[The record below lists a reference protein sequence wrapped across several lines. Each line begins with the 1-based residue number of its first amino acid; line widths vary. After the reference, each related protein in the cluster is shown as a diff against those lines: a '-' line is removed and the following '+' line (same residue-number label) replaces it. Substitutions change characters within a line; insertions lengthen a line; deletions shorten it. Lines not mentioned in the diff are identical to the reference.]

1 MIDSYVSGYISA
13 NASSKNQRPTKTIQ
27 EIVDSDVSGY
37 ISANASSKTS
47 NLLELIRK
55 SLIQTS
61 AITFLS
67 ELINADVSS

>member
-1 MIDSYVSGYISA
+1 MIDSCVSGYISA
-13 NASSKNQRPTKTIQ
+13 NASSKNQRPTKTSKEMLIQ
-27 EIVDSDVSGY
+27 MYLATSLRMLHLKI
-37 ISANASSKTS
+37 S